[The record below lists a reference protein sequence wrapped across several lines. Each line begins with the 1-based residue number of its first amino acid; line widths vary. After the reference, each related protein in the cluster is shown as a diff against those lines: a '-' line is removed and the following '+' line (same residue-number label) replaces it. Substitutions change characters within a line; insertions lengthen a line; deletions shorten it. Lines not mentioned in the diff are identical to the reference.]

1 MQISK
6 EGEKFLI
13 DTKVYLTTKG
23 MKEEDVDAFLEDAE
37 LHLIEGEKRGK
48 NVEDIFGDSPKE
60 YANQLV
66 KEMQVDY
73 KRNLGWLATAVMS
86 ILCYWTIPDLLF
98 RNLNEPYTISLI
110 GLIGYPVILL
120 LMIMGGVLFLRG
132 ASFQRSMLKKGLL
145 LFGAVIL
152 TYLPILI
159 MFLKGW
165 YSLPLYELPQLGRYL
180 IGGVMLLI
188 TTIVNVRSLGWI
200 GLLVLGILI
209 FMIFMVEQIVR
220 VYF

>member
-120 LMIMGGVLFLRG
+120 LIG

-200 GLLVLGILI
+200 GLLVLGIPI

>member
-1 MQISK
+1 MAS
-6 EGEKFLI
+6 
-13 DTKVYLTTKG
+13 Y
-23 MKEEDVDAFLEDAE
+23 
-37 LHLIEGEKRGK
+37 
-48 NVEDIFGDSPKE
+48 SCYE
-60 YANQLV
+60 YIMLL
-66 KEMQVDY
+66 DY
-73 KRNLGWLATAVMS
+73 SRS
-86 ILCYWTIPDLLF
+86 LF

-165 YSLPLYELPQLGRYL
+165 YSFPF
-180 IGGVMLLI
+180 I
-188 TTIVNVRSLGWI
+188 
-200 GLLVLGILI
+200 
-209 FMIFMVEQIVR
+209 
-220 VYF
+220 

>member
-1 MQISK
+1 MLSQESRD
-6 EGEKFLI
+6 FLAN
-13 DTKVYLTTKG
+13 TGTYLTAKG
-23 MKEEDVDAFLEDAE
+23 ISEQDIESFLEDAE
-37 LHLIEGEKRGK
+37 LHLTEGEKRGK
-48 NVEDIFGDSPKE
+48 SVEDIFGDSPKE

-73 KRNLGWLATAVMS
+73 KRNLAWLATAIMS

-120 LMIMGGVLFLRG
+120 LMIVGGILFLRG
-132 ASFQRSMLKKGLL
+132 ASFQRRMLKKGLL

-159 MFLKGW
+159 MFLKDW
-165 YSLPLYELPQLGRYL
+165 YSFPLYELPQLGRYL

-200 GLLVLGILI
+200 GLLVLGIPI
-209 FMIFMVEQIVR
+209 FMIFVVEQIVR

>member
-73 KRNLGWLATAVMS
+73 KRNLGWLATAVIS

-200 GLLVLGILI
+200 GLLVLGIPI

>member
-1 MQISK
+1 MLSQESRD
-6 EGEKFLI
+6 FLAN
-13 DTKVYLTTKG
+13 TGTYLTAKG
-23 MKEEDVDAFLEDAE
+23 ISEQDIESFLEDAE
-37 LHLIEGEKRGK
+37 LHLTEGEKRGK
-48 NVEDIFGDSPKE
+48 SVEDIFGDSPKE

-73 KRNLGWLATAVMS
+73 KRNLAWLATAIMS

-120 LMIMGGVLFLRG
+120 LMIVGGILFLRG
-132 ASFQRSMLKKGLL
+132 TSFQRSMLKKGLL

-159 MFLKGW
+159 MFLNNW
-165 YSLPLYELPQLGRYL
+165 YSFPLYELPQLGRYL

-200 GLLVLGILI
+200 GLLVLGIPI

>member
-1 MQISK
+1 MLSQESRDFLANTGTYLKAKGIS
-6 EGEKFLI
+6 EQDIES
-13 DTKVYLTTKG
+13 
-23 MKEEDVDAFLEDAE
+23 FLEDAE
-37 LHLIEGEKRGK
+37 LHLTEGEKRGK
-48 NVEDIFGDSPKE
+48 SVEDIFGDSPKE

-73 KRNLGWLATAVMS
+73 KRNLAWLATAIMS

-120 LMIMGGVLFLRG
+120 LMIVGGILFLRG
-132 ASFQRSMLKKGLL
+132 TSFQRSMLKKGLL

-159 MFLKGW
+159 MFLNNW
-165 YSLPLYELPQLGRYL
+165 YSFPLYELPQLGRYL

-200 GLLVLGILI
+200 GLLVLGIPI

>member
-1 MQISK
+1 MLSQESRD
-6 EGEKFLI
+6 FLAN
-13 DTKVYLTTKG
+13 TGTYLTAKG
-23 MKEEDVDAFLEDAE
+23 ISEKDIESFLEDAK
-37 LHLIEGEKRGK
+37 LHLTEGEKRGK
-48 NVEDIFGDSPKE
+48 SVKDIFGDSPKE

-165 YSLPLYELPQLGRYL
+165 YSFPLYELPQLGKYL

-200 GLLVLGILI
+200 GLLVLGIPI

>member
-1 MQISK
+1 MLSQESRD
-6 EGEKFLI
+6 FLAN
-13 DTKVYLTTKG
+13 TGTYLTAKG
-23 MKEEDVDAFLEDAE
+23 ISEKDIESFLEDAE
-37 LHLIEGEKRGK
+37 LHLTEGEKRGK

-120 LMIMGGVLFLRG
+120 LMIMGGILFLRG
-132 ASFQRSMLKKGLL
+132 ASFQRSMLKK
-145 LFGAVIL
+145 AYC
-152 TYLPILI
+152 YL
-159 MFLKGW
+159 
-165 YSLPLYELPQLGRYL
+165 
-180 IGGVMLLI
+180 
-188 TTIVNVRSLGWI
+188 
-200 GLLVLGILI
+200 
-209 FMIFMVEQIVR
+209 EQ
-220 VYF
+220 

>member
-86 ILCYWTIPDLLF
+86 ILCYWTIPDFLF

-200 GLLVLGILI
+200 GLLVLGIPI

>member
-73 KRNLGWLATAVMS
+73 KRNLGWLATAVIS

-120 LMIMGGVLFLRG
+120 LMIMGGF
-132 ASFQRSMLKKGLL
+132 
-145 LFGAVIL
+145 
-152 TYLPILI
+152 
-159 MFLKGW
+159 
-165 YSLPLYELPQLGRYL
+165 
-180 IGGVMLLI
+180 
-188 TTIVNVRSLGWI
+188 
-200 GLLVLGILI
+200 
-209 FMIFMVEQIVR
+209 
-220 VYF
+220 YF